1 VRISVQGEK
10 EGGFKL
16 ASKASNLGRLIGFAR
31 GPKMWEGPEGVE
43 VPVLIARRCVEVAR
57 PPSEAS
63 WVRNWE
69 TEFGR
74 DGREVVRGRLIDG
87 V

>member
-1 VRISVQGEK
+1 
-10 EGGFKL
+10 
-16 ASKASNLGRLIGFAR
+16 
-31 GPKMWEGPEGVE
+31 MWEGPEGVE
-43 VPVLIARRCVEVAR
+43 VPVLTARRCVEVAR

-74 DGREVVRGRLIDG
+74 DGREIVRGRLIVG